1 MTINR
6 SADVNGLRFAYSP
19 SAQIACRQA
28 QRLEQGN
35 SGHAQRR
42 LCLHQAGLCLAIR
55 DAGSRALRAVATWLS
70 AVSVSF
76 MATRT
81 VR

>member
-1 MTINR
+1 MVRPESCAACADWSALAAFSTIAA
-6 SADVNGLRFAYSP
+6 SV
-19 SAQIACRQA
+19 
-28 QRLEQGN
+28 
-35 SGHAQRR
+35 
-42 LCLHQAGLCLAIR
+42 
-55 DAGSRALRAVATWLS
+55 SRALRAVATWLS

>member
-1 MTINR
+1 MTRGPERLRLDAALAEADEAVVQSNGEAEWL
-6 SADVNGLRFAYSP
+6 SATTRLRDV
-19 SAQIACRQA
+19 
-28 QRLEQGN
+28 
-35 SGHAQRR
+35 
-42 LCLHQAGLCLAIR
+42 
-55 DAGSRALRAVATWLS
+55 SRALRAVATWLS